1 MLIEVIDT
9 PEAFEAVRP
18 QWEEVFEADP
28 HAQHFLSWT
37 WLNRYLGHR
46 RRWFILALREN
57 VDARYVAFFP
67 LRLQTRRDKDGF
79 FYDEIIMAG
88 NYAADYTG
96 FIADPAYEDRAVAGF
111 AAYLKRQNWTEIK
124 FDYFGGPPSR
134 RIALIKALQ
143 GPEVMFRDSK
153 RSNPN
158 NIDNCVC
165 PVIALPETWES
176 YLEQHMSAQTRQKLR
191 RFLRKVEGDP
201 AYRIAFATPET
212 IDRDLDILFDFWR
225 IRWQPQKGAEMTER
239 LVRASREMLMD
250 CFADGNL
257 DVPVLWYENRPLGA
271 LANII
276 DRQKKAILFY
286 ITGRDEEWKL
296 PSPGLVL
303 HGTCI
308 RRAID
313 DGFRS
318 YDFLRG
324 NEPYKYMF
332 GVEERPISCTLFRTR
347 DGRNLGGVLNPRSI
361 RHVYEMSIDDYHKG
375 KKADAEIGFRQ
386 ILQSAPA
393 HRGAEFGLANLMF
406 EKGDL
411 AAAEASYR
419 ALAPRL
425 ADPAPVLVR
434 LGDVLLATG
443 RNGDAAETF
452 RDICRKAPG
461 HREARYKWG
470 VALVAEKRFNDAAA
484 VLEPLVALPSAEDSD
499 RRYAEKARALL
510 LRIAPALTPT
520 APRAF
525 EPAKPVFP
533 PPEVFSLSPA
543 PLPV

>member
-1 MLIEVIDT
+1 MLIDVIDT
-9 PEAFEAVRP
+9 LQAFEAVRP
-18 QWEEVFEADP
+18 RWDEVFEADP

-46 RRWFILALREN
+46 RRWFVLALREEAN
-57 VDARYVAFFP
+57 APYVAFFP
-67 LRLQTRRDKDGF
+67 LRLQTRRHKDGF

-96 FIADPAYEDRAVAGF
+96 FIADPAHEDQAVAGF

-143 GPEVMFRDSK
+143 GPSVMFRDSK
-153 RSNPN
+153 RSSPQ
-158 NIDNCVC
+158 NIDNCIC
-165 PVIALPETWES
+165 PVITLPETWDA

-191 RFLRKVEGDP
+191 RFLRKVEGEP
-201 AYRIAFATPET
+201 AYRITWATPET

-239 LVRASREMLMD
+239 LIRASREMLMD

-257 DVPVLWYENRPLGA
+257 DVPVLWYEDRPLGA

-276 DRQKKAILFY
+276 DRQKKAVLFY

-308 RRAID
+308 RRAIGE
-313 DGFRS
+313 GFRS

-332 GVEERPISCTLFRTR
+332 GVEERPISCTLFRAR
-347 DGRNLGGVLNPRSI
+347 NGRNLGDVLNPRSI
-361 RHVYEMSIDDYHKG
+361 RHVYELSLDAYHSG

-386 ILQSAPA
+386 VLQSAPG

-406 EKGDL
+406 EKGEL
-411 AAAEASYR
+411 AEAEASYR

-434 LGDVLLATG
+434 LGDVLLATR
-443 RNGDAAETF
+443 RNREAAETF
-452 RDICRKAPG
+452 RGICEKTPG
-461 HREARYKWG
+461 HREARYKWA
-470 VALVAEKRFNDAAA
+470 VALVSQKRFDDAAA
-484 VLEPLVALPSAEDSD
+484 VLEPLVALPAAEESD
-499 RRYAEKARALL
+499 RHYADKARALI
-510 LRIAPALTPT
+510 LRIAPALSPK

-525 EPAKPVFP
+525 KVAKPIFTT
-533 PPEVFSLSPA
+533 PEAFAQPSVPC
-543 PLPV
+543 